1 MDQRLSNADVIRA
14 IGLDGSI
21 SPTSKYTLIICV
33 HVCMDWQNR
42 HGLISA
48 DQIAEATNQSSRQV
62 KRQLKALIEAEW
74 IARHAE
80 KRGPGLHHKSMTR
93 LNMAK
98 VKEVL
103 ARAKSVTADVTE
115 LVSHDVT
122 ELVSHDVTEL
132 VSHDVTEL
140 VSHDVTELVDAKS
153 VTKTVTEL
161 VSHDV
166 TELVK
171 PLPKVSHSSISL
183 NNHNQSIINE
193 AEPETESAREA
204 EEERR
209 AMMWDQ
215 IMAKA
220 EELPPPPPPPTMSQR
235 EDGLYILSHIND
247 DLEYRRDVY
256 REITHHKRQ
265 DIRDALWARG
275 NDELFIKMMGELI
288 APRSAID
295 WVTSIASGHKPSIST
310 PPAPPPKPTSW
321 TVTVDQQQKIKE
333 ADRAWLSADYGQDKK
348 NGGWH

>member
-42 HGLISA
+42 NGLISA

-204 EEERR
+204 EEDRR

-247 DLEYRRDVY
+247 DLDYKREVY

-275 NDELFIKMMGELI
+275 NDELFTKMMGELI

>member
-1 MDQRLSNADVIRA
+1 
-14 IGLDGSI
+14 
-21 SPTSKYTLIICV
+21 
-33 HVCMDWQNR
+33 
-42 HGLISA
+42 
-48 DQIAEATNQSSRQV
+48 
-62 KRQLKALIEAEW
+62 
-74 IARHAE
+74 
-80 KRGPGLHHKSMTR
+80 
-93 LNMAK
+93 
-98 VKEVL
+98 
-103 ARAKSVTADVTE
+103 
-115 LVSHDVT
+115 VT

-183 NNHNQSIINE
+183 NNHNQSNINE

>member
-103 ARAKSVTADVTE
+103 TRAKSVTA
-115 LVSHDVT
+115 DVT

-247 DLEYRRDVY
+247 DLEYRREVY

-275 NDELFIKMMGELI
+275 NDELFTKMMGELI

-333 ADRAWLSADYGQDKK
+333 ADSAWLSADYGQDKK

>member
-247 DLEYRRDVY
+247 DLEYRREVY

-275 NDELFIKMMGELI
+275 NDELFHKMMGELI

-295 WVTSIASGHKPSIST
+295 WVTFIASGHKPSIST

>member
-140 VSHDVTELVDAKS
+140 VDAKS

-183 NNHNQSIINE
+183 NNHNQSNINE

-247 DLEYRRDVY
+247 DLEYKRDVY

-295 WVTSIASGHKPSIST
+295 WVTFIASGHKPSIST

>member
-62 KRQLKALIEAEW
+62 KRQLKAIIEAGW

-103 ARAKSVTADVTE
+103 ARAKSVTA
-115 LVSHDVT
+115 DVT

-193 AEPETESAREA
+193 VEPETESAREA

-265 DIRDALWARG
+265 DIRAALWARG
-275 NDELFIKMMGELI
+275 NDELFTKMMGELI

-295 WVTSIASGHKPSIST
+295 WVTFIASGHKPSIST